1 VFSFPTNN
9 SVTDRITGEVITA
22 MYILRSVPT
31 SLSFEPVNFPK
42 GSRLEF
48 EGVMK
53 KVNKFWG
60 ITAPQ
65 NVADWIEFES
75 STLIPESDSVDD
87 YLQKYP
93 AALYIPLLKELFGK
107 VLTNNEMDMNI
118 NDTGDTIKMLI
129 NDLPSATCSY
139 FLEQ

>member
-1 VFSFPTNN
+1 VFSFPNN

-48 EGVMK
+48 EGVMQ

-60 ITAPQ
+60 IIAPQ
-65 NVADWIEFES
+65 NVADR
-75 STLIPESDSVDD
+75 LD
-87 YLQKYP
+87 
-93 AALYIPLLKELFGK
+93 
-107 VLTNNEMDMNI
+107 
-118 NDTGDTIKMLI
+118 
-129 NDLPSATCSY
+129 
-139 FLEQ
+139 